1 MEENKPVE
9 DVKLVNNP
17 TPESELIADLKFLYY
32 NRSDT
37 VDLFL
42 DEALSLFDSHV
53 NERLA
58 QYQER
63 ILNESTRYF
72 QGELA
77 GVLVRTRRSYRQESE
92 AQKRNA
98 RSKKVT
104 DESSKW
110 E

>member
-1 MEENKPVE
+1 MDENKPVE
-9 DVKLVNNP
+9 DVTLVENP

-37 VDLFL
+37 VDQFL
-42 DEALSLFDSHV
+42 DEATALFDTHIA
-53 NERLA
+53 ERISI
-58 QYQER
+58 YQER
-63 ILNESTRYF
+63 VLNESTRYF

-77 GVLVRTRRSYRQESE
+77 GVLMRTRRSYRDESNIEKQE
-92 AQKRNA
+92 A
-98 RSKKVT
+98 RKKEVT